1 MNTERTFQAT
11 TVRLP
16 KSVYEQ
22 AKAVVKKGS
31 AAASSINDFLVE
43 AVQDKLRQLREKEID
58 AAFAGMANDA
68 EYRQSAIEMAQS
80 FEKSDWEAYQA
91 SEAAATQNAHTKP
104 KTRSAKT
111 KAR

>member
-1 MNTERTFQAT
+1 MDHERAFQTT

-16 KSVYEQ
+16 KGVYEQ
-22 AKAVVKKGS
+22 AKAVVKRGS

-58 AAFAGMANDA
+58 AAFAGMAQDS
-68 EYRQSAIEMAQS
+68 EYQQSAIEMARS
-80 FEKSDWEAYQA
+80 FEKSDWEAFQV
-91 SEAAATQNAHTKP
+91 SEAAQNAPTKP
-104 KTRSAKT
+104 KTRSAKA